1 MIFTLDFFK
10 ILLAKLKI
18 YIYMYMDVIIAILEY
33 LLLIN
38 IIDLYLKANYTYEFH
53 DIEHSDFSSV
63 PLNFII
69 KVRVL

>member
-1 MIFTLDFFK
+1 
-10 ILLAKLKI
+10 
-18 YIYMYMDVIIAILEY
+18 MYMHVIIVILEY
-33 LLLIN
+33 LFLIN
-38 IIDLYLKANYTYEFH
+38 VIDLYLKANYTYEFH